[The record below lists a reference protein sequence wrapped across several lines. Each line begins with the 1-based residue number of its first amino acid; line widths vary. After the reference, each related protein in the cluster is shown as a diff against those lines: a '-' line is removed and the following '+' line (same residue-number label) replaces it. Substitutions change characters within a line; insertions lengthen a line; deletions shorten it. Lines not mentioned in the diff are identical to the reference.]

1 MNNNIE
7 NLKEIARTIRIDII
21 NMIAEAN
28 SGHPGGSLSAVE
40 VISSLYFKEMRHD
53 PKNPT
58 WPDRDRFILSKGHAA
73 PALYSAMARSGYFDP
88 DLLLTLRRFGSPL
101 QGHPEVRRL
110 SGIEASTGSLG
121 QGLSIGLGMALAGK
135 LDQKD
140 YRVYVMMGDGESQEG
155 QVWEAAMSSAYYKLD
170 NLTAIVDCNSQQLD
184 GWVRD
189 IMELEPIADK
199 WKGFGWHTIEIDGH
213 DFSQILNAI
222 AEAKATSGKPTVI
235 ISKTVKGKG
244 VSFMEHNLE
253 FHGMAPTKEQRELAL
268 RELAEVRS

>member
-40 VISSLYFKEMRHD
+40 VISSLFFKEMRHD

-73 PALYSAMARSGYFDP
+73 PALYSALARSGYFSP

-222 AEAKATSGKPTVI
+222 AEAKTTSGKPTVI
-235 ISKTVKGKG
+235 ISKTIKGKG

-268 RELAEVRS
+268 KELVG

>member
-1 MNNNIE
+1 MNNKIE
-7 NLKEIARTIRIDII
+7 NLKEIARNIRIDII

-73 PALYSAMARSGYFDP
+73 PALYSALARSGYFSP

-110 SGIEASTGSLG
+110 AGIEASTGSLG

-184 GWVRD
+184 GWVKD

-253 FHGMAPTKEQRELAL
+253 FHGMAPTKEQKELAL
-268 RELAEVRS
+268 QELGG